1 MLKISVKG
9 QTQIISVVLIMGL
22 AVGVIGASYMWGKPL
37 IDKSQAGT
45 TITNA
50 EKTMDLIKN
59 TIDDVAKTGG
69 QKKKQI
75 QIEGSLEVSE
85 AENAIIYTLTGL
97 MAAIASSQ
105 WISINDDVPPKSIET
120 YAVDATDPSDSTAIG
135 CGDCVMNSSCLP
147 TETIKISGTCGA
159 SGNYVAGSSFNC
171 DLNTNTYTVD
181 HIDCAGNLDGF
192 AVLAGPE
199 KEMSGIVGTNNA
211 GVLVAKSIPSGDEF
225 MTEYKLIYRELIDP
239 TSKEGVKII
248 IKNQGN
254 SQISSG
260 QHTLTVMRGTI
271 DTENDASYVGGDL
284 AKTTVFVTV
293 E

>member
-1 MLKISVKG
+1 MSKFNVKG

-50 EKTMDLIKN
+50 EKTMDLIKT

-75 QIEGSLEVSE
+75 QIEGTLKVSE
-85 AENAIIYTLTGL
+85 SENAIVYTLTGAK
-97 MAAIASSQ
+97 AAIASSQ
-105 WISINDDVPPKSIET
+105 WISINDDVPPKSMET
-120 YAVDATDPSDSTAIG
+120 YAVDATNPSDSTPID
-135 CGDCVMNSSCLP
+135 CGDCIMNAPCGP
-147 TETIKISGTCGA
+147 PENIVITGTCAAVGTYNT
-159 SGNYVAGSSFNC
+159 GDSFDCNSKR
-171 DLNTNTYTVD
+171 YTVD
-181 HIDCAGNLDGF
+181 HIDCAGTLDGF
-192 AVLAGPE
+192 AVLTGPE
-199 KEMSGIVGTNNA
+199 NELPGLVGTNNA
-211 GVLVAKSIPSGDEF
+211 GVLIAKSIPLGNEF

-239 TSKEGVKII
+239 TSKEGMKII
-248 IKNQGN
+248 IKTQGN

-260 QHTLTVMRGTI
+260 QHMITVMRGTT
-271 DTENDASYVGGDL
+271 DSDSGASYIGGDL
-284 AKTTVFVTV
+284 TSTTVFVTV